1 MNHQTRTTSSREEL
15 LTLATIK
22 AKLANNIMK
31 VEAID
36 IRKEI
41 GFDKGQY
48 MLQNNVVLN
57 LVL

>member
-1 MNHQTRTTSSREEL
+1 MNHQTRTTSAREEL
-15 LTLATIK
+15 LMLATIK
-22 AKLANNIMK
+22 AKLAKNIME

-36 IRKEI
+36 IRKEM
-41 GFDKGQY
+41 GFDKGQC